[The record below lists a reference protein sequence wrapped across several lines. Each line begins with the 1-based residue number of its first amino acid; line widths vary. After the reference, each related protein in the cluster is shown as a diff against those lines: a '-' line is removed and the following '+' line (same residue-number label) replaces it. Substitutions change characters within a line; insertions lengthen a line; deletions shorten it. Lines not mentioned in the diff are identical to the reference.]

1 MTAYVATIA
10 NVSTHAFVCV
20 STAVT
25 AVIAIVIGGGVV
37 ISPSLLKREGLGSV
51 MHLFL
56 VTTLQ
61 PLQWCITQQA
71 R

>member
-25 AVIAIVIGGGVV
+25 AVIAIVIGGVV